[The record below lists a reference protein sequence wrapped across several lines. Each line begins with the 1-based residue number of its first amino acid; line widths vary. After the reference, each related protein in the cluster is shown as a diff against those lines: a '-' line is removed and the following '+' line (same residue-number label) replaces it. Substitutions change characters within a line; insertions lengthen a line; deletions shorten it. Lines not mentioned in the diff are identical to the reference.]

1 MGFTVWVFA
10 VCFCRASEVG
20 EFFNSQLFYS
30 PRWLCSS
37 LDLFW
42 FFLFPFDGW
51 ILYCVINFGFE
62 NLWAQKRANNQNS
75 FWQKRYDS
83 CIERAVHYS
92 NCNSESRE
100 PCSTLNKSLAR
111 LARSVRFPQLFLQ
124 DHLYPGYTFFIS
136 VTSGFSLLFVLYGLA
151 FTSTG
156 CPTGSHFSL
165 SMPSYY

>member
-1 MGFTVWVFA
+1 MWVFA

-20 EFFNSQLFYS
+20 EFFNSQSFYW

-37 LDLFW
+37 LD
-42 FFLFPFDGW
+42 FFCFFCFFMMDGF
-51 ILYCVINFGFE
+51 YCVINFGFE
-62 NLWAQKRANNQNS
+62 NLLAQQRPTNQNS
-75 FWQKRYDS
+75 FWQNRYDS
-83 CIERAVHYS
+83 CIELAVHYS

-111 LARSVRFPQLFLQ
+111 LGRSVRISQLFLQ

-136 VTSGFSLLFVLYGLA
+136 VKSGFSILFVLYVLA

-156 CPTGSHFSL
+156 CPTGSHLSL
-165 SMPSYY
+165 SMPS